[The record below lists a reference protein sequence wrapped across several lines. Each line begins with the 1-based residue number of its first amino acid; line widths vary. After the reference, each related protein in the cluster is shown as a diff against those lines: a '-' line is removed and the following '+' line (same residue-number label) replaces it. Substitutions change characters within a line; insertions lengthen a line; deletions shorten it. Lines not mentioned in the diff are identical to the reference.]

1 MIQFRNKS
9 LACLFTGLI
18 SSILPLISAAS
29 TTASDQKQLAFRV
42 YLDDKEIG
50 YHNVQ
55 LRRTPKGAEVSVG
68 IADSGVEWRHEDL
81 VENIYQNLGEDA
93 DGDGKVIEESGDSW
107 VFDPGDIIERHLN
120 FIFVLKTVFT
130 ATERH

>member
-55 LRRTPKGAEVSVG
+55 LRRTPKGAEVSVDASFD
-68 IADSGVEWRHEDL
+68 IKILFFNAFSYRHNAQERWNGACL
-81 VENIYQNLGEDA
+81 
-93 DGDGKVIEESGDSW
+93 EEVRSA
-107 VFDPGDIIERHLN
+107 E
-120 FIFVLKTVFT
+120 T
-130 ATERH
+130 